1 MTARVAGT
9 WRPPRDVATV
19 SRLLPWVVS
28 AALILCTP
36 VHGGAQWS
44 ASPVL
49 AVGPAIPAGKFRDAA
64 SEGAAIKLGLWMRA
78 PSVPVGVT
86 SEALLVQ
93 FGGGATRDG
102 LNGARVAAL
111 TANVTTRRHDR
122 RLDLYGIAGAGW
134 YWMDRMAPRYLDR
147 QAPGFNVGV
156 GEVVALGSTDFFV
169 ELRLHAVRAT
179 RQTGEGWMTF
189 MPLLVGARF

>member
-1 MTARVAGT
+1 MRDATRLRSSARI
-9 WRPPRDVATV
+9 
-19 SRLLPWVVS
+19 L
-28 AALILCTP
+28 ALVLGLCAP
-36 VHGGAQWS
+36 AHAHAQWS
-44 ASPVL
+44 ASPVV
-49 AVGPAIPAGKFRDAA
+49 AIGPVIPAGSFRDVVR
-64 SEGAAIKLGLWMRA
+64 EGAALKLGVWLRA
-78 PSVPVGVT
+78 PRVPVGVT
-86 SEALLVQ
+86 TEVLLAQ
-93 FGGGATRDG
+93 FGSSGARDG
-102 LNGARVAAL
+102 LDRARVGAI

-156 GEVVALGSTDFFV
+156 GEVVSLGHTDLFV

-179 RQTGEGWMTF
+179 SRTGEGWMTF